1 MKTIGAIST
10 NNIMLNTLPRQ
21 KNKQGKLEHM
31 EEQRFLDYT
40 FKRDKYIACK
50 FSYFFD
56 ISITPFL

>member
-1 MKTIGAIST
+1 MKTIGAIIT

-40 FKRDKYIACK
+40 FKRDKYIA
-50 FSYFFD
+50 SLIYQ
-56 ISITPFL
+56 